1 MAGEEELFKHLH
13 GGNLERAME
22 KYGISSEKII
32 DFSANI
38 NPLGFSSK
46 IREAI
51 IKNLDQLSHYP
62 DPECKKAKKEI
73 SGYFK
78 IDYENILLGNGSTEL
93 IYLIVQTIKPKK
105 ALIPVPT
112 FCEYER
118 ALNNNNVSINFYK
131 LKEKQEFLVSIDEI
145 TPRLAGIDL
154 VFLCNPNN
162 PTGTFLPKK
171 EILNLVKEV
180 QKRKIFLVL
189 DEAFIDLYE
198 EDSLIKEVKNYNYLI
213 ILRSLTKFYGLPG
226 LRIGFAASSPK
237 LIKKLDPKL
246 IKKLETQKI
255 PWSVNSLAQIAVREV
270 LRDEKYISKSRSFL
284 LKEKKFLYRELS
296 NIKGLKA
303 YKPSANFI
311 FIKLLKNISSEILQN
326 HLGRKGILIRNCS
339 NFRGLEKGK
348 FIRVAVRTRKE
359 NIKLLK
365 ELKLILR

>member
-1 MAGEEELFKHLH
+1 MEEEELFKHLH

-46 IREAI
+46 TREAI
-51 IKNLDQLSHYP
+51 IKNLDRLSHYP
-62 DPECKKAKKEI
+62 DPECKEAKKEI
-73 SGYFK
+73 SAYFK
-78 IDYENILLGNGSTEL
+78 IDYENIILGNGSTEL
-93 IYLIVQTIKPKK
+93 IYLIVQTLKPKK
-105 ALIPVPT
+105 VLIPVPT

-131 LKEKQEFLVSIDEI
+131 LKEKQEFLVSLDEI
-145 TPRLAGIDL
+145 IPQLAGIDL

-162 PTGTFLPKK
+162 PIGTFLPKK
-171 EILNLVKEV
+171 EMLTLVKEV

-198 EDSLIKEVKNYNYLI
+198 EDSLIKEVKNYDHLI
-213 ILRSLTKFYGLPG
+213 VLRSLTKFYGLPG
-226 LRIGFAASSPK
+226 LRIGFGASSPK
-237 LIKKLDPKL
+237 LIKKL
-246 IKKLETQKI
+246 EAQKI
-255 PWSVNSLAQIAVREV
+255 PWSVNCLAQTAVREI
-270 LRDEKYISKSRSFL
+270 LQDEKFISKSKSFL
-284 LKEKKFLYRELS
+284 LEEKEYFYQELS
-296 NIKGLKA
+296 NIGGWKV
-303 YKPSANFI
+303 YKPSTNFI
-311 FIKLLKNISSEILQN
+311 FIKLLGNISSEGLMEQ
-326 HLGRKGILIRNCS
+326 LAKKGILIRDCS
-339 NFRGLEKGK
+339 NFRGLEEGK

>member
-1 MAGEEELFKHLH
+1 LFKHLH

-38 NPLGFSSK
+38 NPLGFSPET
-46 IREAI
+46 REAI
-51 IKNLDQLSHYP
+51 IKNLDRLSHYP
-62 DPECKKAKKEI
+62 DPECKEAKKEI

-78 IDYENILLGNGSTEL
+78 IAYENIILGNGSTEL
-93 IYLIVQTIKPKK
+93 IYLIVQTLKPKK
-105 ALIPVPT
+105 ALIPVPA

-198 EDSLIKEVKNYNYLI
+198 EESLVKEVKNYDHLI
-213 ILRSLTKFYGLPG
+213 VLHSLTKFYGLPG
-226 LRIGFAASSPK
+226 LRIGFGVSS
-237 LIKKLDPKL
+237 PKL

-255 PWSVNSLAQIAVREV
+255 TWSVNSLAQIAVRGM
-270 LRDEKYISKSRSFL
+270 LRDEKFISKSKFFL
-284 LKEKKFLYRELS
+284 FEEKEFFYQELS
-296 NIKGLKA
+296 NIEGLKVH
-303 YKPSANFI
+303 KPSANFI
-311 FIKLLKNISSEILQN
+311 FIKLLGNISSKILQN
-326 HLGRKGILIRNCS
+326 KLAKEGMLIRDCS

>member
-1 MAGEEELFKHLH
+1 LAGEEELFKHLH
-13 GGNLERAME
+13 GGNLERAKE

-46 IREAI
+46 TREAI

-62 DPECKKAKKEI
+62 DPECKEAKKEI

-78 IDYENILLGNGSTEL
+78 IYYENIILGNGSTEL
-93 IYLIVQTIKPKK
+93 IYLIVQTLKPKK

-131 LKEKQEFLVSIDEI
+131 LKEEQEFSILINEI
-145 TPRLAGIDL
+145 ISQLAGIDL

-162 PTGTFLPKK
+162 PTGTFLLKK
-171 EILNLVKEV
+171 EMLTLVKEV

-198 EDSLIKEVKNYNYLI
+198 EESFIKEVKNYDYLI

-226 LRIGFAASSPK
+226 LRIGFGVSSPK
-237 LIKKLDPKL
+237 LIKKLKA
-246 IKKLETQKI
+246 QKI
-255 PWSVNSLAQIAVREV
+255 PWSVNCLAQIAVREM
-270 LRDEKYISKSRSFL
+270 LRDEKYINKSKSFL
-284 LKEKKFLYRELS
+284 LEEKEFFYQELS
-296 NIKGLKA
+296 NIEGWKV

-311 FIKLLKNISSEILQN
+311 FIKLLGNISSEMLQN
-326 HLGRKGILIRNCS
+326 NLAKKGILIRDCS
-339 NFRGLEKGK
+339 NFRGLEEGK

-359 NIKLLK
+359 NIMLIK
-365 ELKLILR
+365 ELKMIFNG

>member
-1 MAGEEELFKHLH
+1 LAGEEELFNYLH

-22 KYGISSEKII
+22 KYGISSEEII

-46 IREAI
+46 TREAI

-62 DPECKKAKKEI
+62 DPECKEAKKEI

-78 IDYENILLGNGSTEL
+78 IDYENIILGNGSTEL
-93 IYLIVQTIKPKK
+93 IYLIVQTLKPKK
-105 ALIPVPT
+105 VLIPIPT

-131 LKEKQEFLVSIDEI
+131 LKEKQEFLLSMDEI
-145 TPRLAGIDL
+145 IPQLAGIDL

-162 PTGTFLPKK
+162 PTGTFLHRE
-171 EILNLVKEV
+171 EILILVKEI
-180 QKRKIFLVL
+180 QRRKIFLVI

-198 EDSLIKEVKNYNYLI
+198 EESFIKEVKNYDHLI
-213 ILRSLTKFYGLPG
+213 ILRSLTKFFGLPG
-226 LRIGFAASSPK
+226 LRIGFGVSSPK
-237 LIKKLDPKL
+237 LIKKL
-246 IKKLETQKI
+246 EVQKI
-255 PWSVNSLAQIAVREV
+255 PWSVNCLAQIAVREI
-270 LRDEKYISKSRSFL
+270 LRDGKFISKSRSFL
-284 LKEKKFLYRELS
+284 LEEKEFFYQELS
-296 NIKGLKA
+296 NIEGWKV

-311 FIKLLKNISSEILQN
+311 FIKLLGNISSEMLQN
-326 HLGRKGILIRNCS
+326 KLAKKGILVRDCS

-365 ELKLILR
+365 EFKLILR

>member
-1 MAGEEELFKHLH
+1 MEEEELFKHLH
-13 GGNLERAME
+13 GGNLGRAME
-22 KYGISSEKII
+22 KYSLSLDEII

-51 IKNLDQLSHYP
+51 IKNLDRLSHYP
-62 DPECKKAKKEI
+62 DPECKEAKKEI
-73 SGYFK
+73 SAYFK
-78 IDYENILLGNGSTEL
+78 IDYENIILGNGSTEL
-93 IYLIVQTIKPKK
+93 IYLIVQTLKPKK
-105 ALIPVPT
+105 VLIPVPT

-131 LKEKQEFLVSIDEI
+131 LKEKQEYLVSMDEI
-145 TPRLAGIDL
+145 IPQLAGIDL

-162 PTGTFLPKK
+162 PIGTFLPKK
-171 EILNLVKEV
+171 EMLTLVKEV

-198 EDSLIKEVKNYNYLI
+198 EDSLIKEVKNYDHLI

-237 LIKKLDPKL
+237 LIKKL
-246 IKKLETQKI
+246 EAQKI
-255 PWSVNSLAQIAVREV
+255 PWSVNCLAQIAVREM
-270 LRDEKYISKSRSFL
+270 LRDERFISKSKSFL
-284 LKEKKFLYRELS
+284 LEEKEFFYQELS
-296 NIKGLKA
+296 NIEGLKVH
-303 YKPSANFI
+303 KPSANFI
-311 FIKLLKNISSEILQN
+311 FIKLLGNISPEQLMDQ
-326 HLGRKGILIRNCS
+326 LAKKGILIRDCS
-339 NFRGLEKGK
+339 NFRGLERGN

-365 ELKLILR
+365 EIKLILR

>member
-1 MAGEEELFKHLH
+1 MGEEELFKHLH

-22 KYGISSEKII
+22 KYGISSEEII

-46 IREAI
+46 TRETI
-51 IKNLDQLSHYP
+51 IKNLDRLSHYP
-62 DPECKKAKKEI
+62 DPECKEAKKEI
-73 SGYFK
+73 SHYFK
-78 IDYENILLGNGSTEL
+78 IDYENIILGNGSTEL
-93 IYLIVQTIKPKK
+93 IYLIVQTLNPKK
-105 ALIPVPT
+105 VLIPVPT

-145 TPRLAGIDL
+145 IPQLAGIDL

-171 EILNLVKEV
+171 EMLTLVKEV

-198 EDSLIKEVKNYNYLI
+198 EESLIKEVKKNYDHLI
-213 ILRSLTKFYGLPG
+213 ILRSLTKFFGLPG
-226 LRIGFAASSPK
+226 LRIGFVASSPK
-237 LIKKLDPKL
+237 LIEN
-246 IKKLETQKI
+246 LEAQKI
-255 PWSVNSLAQIAVREV
+255 PWSVNCLAQIAVREI
-270 LRDEKYISKSRSFL
+270 LRDEKFINKSKSFL
-284 LKEKKFLYRELS
+284 LEEKEFFYQELS
-296 NIKGLKA
+296 NIEGWKV

-311 FIKLLKNISSEILQN
+311 FIKLLGNISSEGLMEQ
-326 HLGRKGILIRNCS
+326 LAKKGILIRDCS
-339 NFRGLEKGK
+339 NFRGLEEGK